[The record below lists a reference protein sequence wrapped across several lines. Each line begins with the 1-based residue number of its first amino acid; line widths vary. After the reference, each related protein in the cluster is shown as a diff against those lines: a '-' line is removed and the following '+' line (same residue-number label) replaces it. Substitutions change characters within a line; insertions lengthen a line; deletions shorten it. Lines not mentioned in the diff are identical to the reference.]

1 MLHTY
6 KCFNIILY
14 SHSITYNNH
23 STYSCTLQLWD
34 WDIELDTNPQA
45 LDVQLIIFYSVT
57 TRVEML
63 QSAQQ
68 CQNWPWIGQT
78 TTSHITSPGLSP
90 SQPKPSPSPLSGPGS
105 ALWQAQAHQSP
116 AQARAFEPSPAQHI
130 TIYRTL
136 LWVTKTRNLTAPK
149 NSSSGQSWS
158 ACIPPGSNIRVM
170 TKRFD

>member
-78 TTSHITSPGLSP
+78 TTSHITSLGLSP
-90 SQPKPSPSPLSGPGS
+90 SQPKPTEWARLSI
-105 ALWQAQAHQSP
+105 LTAQAHQSP
-116 AQARAFEPSPAQHI
+116 AQPS
-130 TIYRTL
+130 TSL
-136 LWVTKTRNLTAPK
+136 VVNDDDNN
-149 NSSSGQSWS
+149 NSKQMLAHSLRPCLGSIWMNFWS
-158 ACIPPGSNIRVM
+158 CR
-170 TKRFD
+170 